1 MAKVQLYVYDLSNG
15 LAKTLS
21 RQLTGRQI
29 DGIWHTS
36 VVVFGKEIFYGQGIC
51 ITQPGMSHHGK
62 PLHIIDMGETSID
75 EETFDEYL
83 AEMRE
88 HYTADK
94 YHLLDFN
101 CNSFT
106 NDCIGFLTGGS
117 IPSWIKDLPSD
128 FLSTPFGAALRPTI
142 DAMFRRPAPGAAP
155 AMPQMPAPETLNAAA
170 SASPNP
176 ALASALLQA
185 VASQAYSTG
194 SLSAP
199 TPASMPSLSS
209 SANGSANGSGSSTV
223 AGAIH
228 MCTNPSSLHS
238 LLQSH
243 RAAVVL
249 FTSPTCP
256 PCRMIEP
263 VFEDL
268 AHQKTHGMGSGRV
281 AFVKVDLSVGM
292 GNQVAGEW
300 GVRVTPTFLFFLDG
314 KKLDEMKGAN
324 AAELRSQVD
333 MLLYQAFPPHPHTKL
348 SLPAVEALSTNPI
361 LFTQAPSWD
370 TVSAKLA
377 SFIDA
382 APSSPELQTAKQALT
397 AAVVPL
403 LKARFPSNGTAAEA
417 AKKPA
422 LPAATPLLNS
432 WASTTRSI
440 ANVLSPSQLFPL
452 VDMWRLAVL
461 DDGVANWLATCPNP
475 DPLQLFLDKALGVLD
490 SADPAQKSS
499 GRNYLLTVLRTLAN
513 GFAHAALSKTLLS
526 RASPGGKRASL
537 TRAVVSTL
545 LHEDAAVRTAA
556 ASVTFNIAAALQKSR
571 VEKVRG
577 TAPGAVPVEVEEDEE
592 WEVELVSA
600 VLEAISNET
609 QSEEV
614 VHRLTAA
621 LAFLLRLSPFYESQL
636 ASLLEVLQSRD
647 TLKTKLGKGG
657 CGENG
662 VQKAEVRKL
671 VEEVAEKLC
680 A

>member
-75 EETFDEYL
+75 EETFNEYL

-106 NDCIGFLTGGS
+106 NDCVGFLTGGS

-142 DAMFRRPAPGAAP
+142 DAMFRRPVPGAGP

-199 TPASMPSLSS
+199 TPASMPSLGS
-209 SANGSANGSGSSTV
+209 SANGSATV

-238 LLQSH
+238 LLKSH

-348 SLPAVEALSTNPI
+348 SLPAVERLSTNPI
-361 LFTQAPSWD
+361 LFMQTLSWD
-370 TVSAKLA
+370 TVSAKLV

-382 APSSPELQTAKQALT
+382 APTSSELQTARHALSVS
-397 AAVVPL
+397 VVPM
-403 LKARFPSNGTAAEA
+403 LKAWFPNGAATDA
-417 AKKPA
+417 PKKPA
-422 LPAATPLLNS
+422 LPAATPVLCN
-432 WASTTRSI
+432 WASTTRTI
-440 ANVLSPSQLFPL
+440 ANLLPPSQLFPL
-452 VDMWRLAVL
+452 VDMWRIAVL
-461 DDGVANWLATCPNP
+461 DDGVADWLSTCPSS
-475 DPLQLFLDKALGVLD
+475 DPLQVLLDKALEVLD
-490 SADPAQKSS
+490 DPAQKAS
-499 GRNYLLTVLRTLAN
+499 GRSYLLTVLRTLAN
-513 GFAHAALSKTLLS
+513 GFARAALSKTLLS
-526 RASPGGKRASL
+526 RASPGGKRAAL

-556 ASVTFNIAAALQKSR
+556 ASVTFNIAATLQKSR

-647 TLKTKLGKGG
+647 TLKKKLGKGG

-662 VQKAEVRKL
+662 VQKPEVRKL

>member
-1 MAKVQLYVYDLSNG
+1 
-15 LAKTLS
+15 
-21 RQLTGRQI
+21 
-29 DGIWHTS
+29 
-36 VVVFGKEIFYGQGIC
+36 
-51 ITQPGMSHHGK
+51 MSHHGK
-62 PLHIIDMGETSID
+62 PLHIIDMGETAID
-75 EETFDEYL
+75 EETFNEYL
-83 AEMRE
+83 AEMRN

-142 DAMFRRPAPGAAP
+142 DAMFRRPVPGAAP
-155 AMPQMPAPETLNAAA
+155 AAPQMPAPETLSAAA

-199 TPASMPSLSS
+199 TPATVPSLGSTSS
-209 SANGSANGSGSSTV
+209 TNGYANANGSAGSSTV

-238 LLQSH
+238 LLQAH
-243 RAAVVL
+243 RAAVVF

-268 AHQKTHGMGSGRV
+268 AHQKTHGIGSGRV
-281 AFVKVDLSVGM
+281 AFIKVDLAVGM

-314 KKLDEMKGAN
+314 KKLDELKGAN

-333 MLLYQAFPPHPHTKL
+333 MLLYQAFPPHPHTTL
-348 SLPAVEALSTNPI
+348 SMPAVEALSTHPI

-377 SFIDA
+377 SFIDT

-403 LKARFPSNGTAAEA
+403 LKARFPPSGSVMEA

-422 LPAATPLLNS
+422 LPAAAPLLNS
-432 WASTTRSI
+432 WAATTRTI
-440 ANVLSPSQLFPL
+440 ASVLSPSQLFPL

-461 DDGVANWLATCPNP
+461 DNGVANWLATSPNPDP
-475 DPLQLFLDKALGVLD
+475 DPLQLFLDKALEVSD
-490 SADPAQKSS
+490 STDPTQKSS

-526 RASPGGKRASL
+526 RTSPGGKRAPL
-537 TRAVVSTL
+537 TRVVVSTL
-545 LHEDAAVRTAA
+545 LHEDTAVRTAA
-556 ASVTFNIAAALQKSR
+556 ASVVFNVAATLQKSR
-571 VEKVRG
+571 IEKVQG
-577 TAPGAVPVEVEEDEE
+577 TAPGAVPIDVEEDEE

-600 VLEAISNET
+600 VLEAINNET

-636 ASLLEVLQSRD
+636 ASLLEVLQSKE
-647 TLKTKLGKGG
+647 TLKGKLQKGG

-662 VQKAEVRKL
+662 VQKPEVRKL

-680 A
+680 V

>member
-1 MAKVQLYVYDLSNG
+1 MSKVQLYVYDLSNG
-15 LAKTLS
+15 LAKQLS

-36 VVVFGKEIFYGQGIC
+36 IVVFGKEVFYGQGIC
-51 ITQPGMSHHGK
+51 ITKPGMSHHGK
-62 PLHIIDMGETSID
+62 PLQIIDMGETALD
-75 EETFDEYL
+75 EETFNEYL
-83 AEMRE
+83 EEMRE

-117 IPSWIKDLPSD
+117 IPAWIKDLPSD

-142 DAMFRRPAPGAAP
+142 DAMFRRPVSGAATP
-155 AMPQMPAPETLNAAA
+155 AAPQLPAPETLNAAA

-199 TPASMPSLSS
+199 TSMPTV
-209 SANGSANGSGSSTV
+209 NPDSSTV
-223 AGAIH
+223 AGPIH
-228 MCTNPSSLHS
+228 MCTNPSSLRS

-281 AFVKVDLSVGM
+281 AFVKVDMAVGM
-292 GNQVAGEW
+292 GSQVAGEW

-314 KKLDEMKGAN
+314 KKVEEMKGAN

-333 MLLYQAFPPHPHTKL
+333 LLLYQAFPPHPHTKL
-348 SLPAVEALSTNPI
+348 FLPAVEALSTNPI
-361 LFTQAPSWD
+361 LFTQVPALD
-370 TVSAKLA
+370 TVSTKLA
-377 SFIDA
+377 SFIDG

-397 AAVVPL
+397 SAIVPL
-403 LKARFPSNGTAAEA
+403 LKTRFPEKGSAAET

-422 LPAATPLLNS
+422 FPTPAPLLNS
-432 WASTTRSI
+432 WAATTRTI
-440 ANVLSPSQLFPL
+440 AKALPPSQLFPL

-461 DDGVANWLATCPNP
+461 DDAVANWLATSASAAT
-475 DPLQLFLDKALGVLD
+475 DPLQLFLDKALAVLD
-490 SADPAQKSS
+490 SADPSQKSS
-499 GRNYLLTVLRTLAN
+499 ARNFLLTLLRTLAN
-513 GFAHAALSKTLLS
+513 GFAHTALGKTLLS
-526 RASPGGKRASL
+526 RSAPGGKRAQV
-537 TRAVVSTL
+537 TRVVVAAL
-545 LHEDAAVRTAA
+545 LHDDAAVRTAA
-556 ASVTFNIAAALQKSR
+556 ASLAFNVAAALQRSR
-571 VEKVRG
+571 IEKLRG
-577 TAPGAVPVEVEEDEE
+577 VTAGSVPMEVEEDEE

-600 VLEAISNET
+600 VLEALGNET

-636 ASLLEVLQSRD
+636 KGLLEVLQSREA
-647 TLKTKLGKGG
+647 LKSKLAKGG

-662 VQKAEVRKL
+662 VQKPEVRKL
-671 VEEVAEKLC
+671 VQEVADKLC
-680 A
+680 S

>member
-1 MAKVQLYVYDLSNG
+1 MSKVQLYVYDLSNG
-15 LAKTLS
+15 LAKQLS

-36 VVVFGKEIFYGQGIC
+36 VVVFGKEIFYGQGID
-51 ITQPGMSHHGK
+51 ITRPGMSHHGR
-62 PLHIIDMGETSID
+62 PLQIVDMGETAID
-75 EETFDEYL
+75 EETFNEYL
-83 AEMRE
+83 EEMRQ

-106 NDCIGFLTGGS
+106 NDCVGFLTGGS
-117 IPSWIKDLPSD
+117 IPTWIKDLPSD

-142 DAMFRRPAPGAAP
+142 DSMFRRPSPGAAP
-155 AMPQMPAPETLNAAA
+155 AAPQMPAPDSLNAAA

-185 VASQAYSTG
+185 VASQAYSSG

-199 TPASMPSLSS
+199 TSMPSV
-209 SANGSANGSGSSTV
+209 APNSGSSTV
-223 AGAIH
+223 TGPIH

-238 LLQSH
+238 LLKSH
-243 RAAVVL
+243 RAAIVF
-249 FTSPTCP
+249 FTSATCG

-263 VFEDL
+263 LFEDL
-268 AHQKTHGMGSGRV
+268 AHQKTHGSGSGRV
-281 AFVKVDLSVGM
+281 AFVKVDLAVGM

-300 GVRVTPTFLFFLDG
+300 GVRATPTFLFFLDG
-314 KKLDEMKGAN
+314 KKVEEVKGAN

-333 MLLYQAFPPHPHTKL
+333 LLLFQAFPPHPHTKL

-361 LFTQAPSWD
+361 LFTRVPALD

-397 AAVVPL
+397 TAIIPL
-403 LKARFPSNGTAAEA
+403 LKTRFPPKGTPEA

-422 LPAATPLLNS
+422 FPAPPQLLAS
-432 WASTTRSI
+432 WAITTRTI
-440 ANVLSPSQLFPL
+440 ANTLPPAQLFPL
-452 VDMWRLAVL
+452 VDLWRLAIL
-461 DDGVANWLATCPNP
+461 DDAVGNWLASAPTP
-475 DPLQLFLDKALGVLD
+475 DPLQLFLDKALSALD
-490 SADPAQKSS
+490 GNAPDA
-499 GRNYLLTVLRTLAN
+499 RNYLLTTLRALAN
-513 GFAHAALSKTLLS
+513 GFAHASLSKTLL
-526 RASPGGKRASL
+526 AAKRAPM
-537 TRAVVSTL
+537 TRAVVAAL
-545 LHEDAAVRTAA
+545 LHADAAVRTAA
-556 ASVTFNIAAALQKSR
+556 ASLAFNVAAALQRSR
-571 VEKVRG
+571 VERVRG
-577 TAPGAVPVEVEEDEE
+577 VTVGTVPTEVAEDEE
-592 WEVELVSA
+592 WEVEMVSA
-600 VLEAISNET
+600 VLEALANET

-636 ASLLEVLQSRD
+636 QGLLEVLQSRE
-647 TLKTKLGKGG
+647 TLKSKLAHGG
-657 CGENG
+657 CGESG
-662 VQKAEVRKL
+662 VQKPEVRKL
-671 VEEVAEKLC
+671 VVEVAEKLY

>member
-15 LAKTLS
+15 LAKQLS

-29 DGIWHTS
+29 DGVWHTS

-62 PLHIIDMGETSID
+62 PLQIVDMGETAID
-75 EETFDEYL
+75 EETFNEYL
-83 AEMRE
+83 EEMRS

-106 NDCIGFLTGGS
+106 NDCVGFLTGGS

-142 DAMFRRPAPGAAP
+142 DAMFRRPVPGAAP
-155 AMPQMPAPETLNAAA
+155 AATPQMQMPAPETLSAAA

-185 VASQAYSTG
+185 VASQAYSSG

-199 TPASMPSLSS
+199 TPSTFPTGSS
-209 SANGSANGSGSSTV
+209 STGSSNGSSTV
-223 AGAIH
+223 AGPIH

-238 LLQSH
+238 LLQTH

-268 AHQKTHGMGSGRV
+268 AHQKTHGAGSGRV

-292 GNQVAGEW
+292 GNQVASEW
-300 GVRVTPTFLFFLDG
+300 GVSVTPTFLFFLDG
-314 KKLDEMKGAN
+314 KKVEEMKGAN
-324 AAELRSQVD
+324 GAELRSQVD

-348 SLPAVEALSTNPI
+348 SLPAVESLSTNPI
-361 LFTQAPSWD
+361 LFTQVPNWE
-370 TVSAKLA
+370 TVSTKLA
-377 SFIDA
+377 SFIGA
-382 APSSPELQTAKQALT
+382 APSSAELQTAKQALT
-397 AAVVPL
+397 AAVIPL
-403 LKARFPSNGTAAEA
+403 LKTRFPEKGSPAEA

-422 LPAATPLLNS
+422 LPAPAPLLAS
-432 WASTTRSI
+432 WASTTRTI
-440 ANVLSPSQLFPL
+440 ASALPPAQLFPL

-461 DDGVANWLATCPNP
+461 DEGVATWLATGPNP
-475 DPLQLFLDKALGVLD
+475 DPLQLFLDKALEILESV
-490 SADPAQKSS
+490 DPAQKT
-499 GRNYLLTVLRTLAN
+499 GARNYFLTVLRTLAN
-513 GFAHAALSKTLLS
+513 GFSHTALSKTLLS
-526 RASPGGKRASL
+526 RAASSGKRAPM
-537 TRAVVSTL
+537 TRAIVATL
-545 LHEDAAVRTAA
+545 LHDDAAVRTAA
-556 ASVTFNIAAALQKSR
+556 ASLAFNVAATLQKSR
-571 VEKVRG
+571 MEKLRG
-577 TAPGAVPVEVEEDEE
+577 VTPGTVPVEVEEDEE

-600 VLEAISNET
+600 VLEALSNET

-636 ASLLEVLQSRD
+636 ASLLEVLQSRE
-647 TLKTKLGKGG
+647 TLKRKLAKGG

-662 VQKAEVRKL
+662 VQKPEVRKL
-671 VEEVAEKLC
+671 VTEVAEKLC

>member
-15 LAKTLS
+15 LAKQLS
-21 RQLTGRQI
+21 RQSTGRQI

-36 VVVFGKEIFYGQGIC
+36 VVVFGKEIFYGQGIS
-51 ITQPGMSHHGK
+51 ITQPGMSHHGR
-62 PLHIIDMGETSID
+62 PLHIIDVGETSID
-75 EETFDEYL
+75 EETFNEYL
-83 AEMRE
+83 AEMRN

-106 NDCIGFLTGGS
+106 NDCVGFLTGGS

-142 DAMFRRPAPGAAP
+142 DAMFRRPVPGAAP
-155 AMPQMPAPETLNAAA
+155 AATQLPAPETLNAAA
-170 SASPNP
+170 SASPDP

-199 TPASMPSLSS
+199 TTMPQVNPD
-209 SANGSANGSGSSTV
+209 SATV
-223 AGAIH
+223 AGPIH
-228 MCTNPSSLHS
+228 ICTNPSSLHS
-238 LLQSH
+238 LLRSH
-243 RAAVVL
+243 RAAVVF

-268 AHQKTHGMGSGRV
+268 AHQKTHGSGSRRV
-281 AFVKVDLSVGM
+281 AFVKVDLAVGM
-292 GNQVAGEW
+292 GSQVASEW

-314 KKLDEMKGAN
+314 KKIEELKGAN
-324 AAELRSQVD
+324 GAELRSQVD
-333 MLLYQAFPPHPHTKL
+333 LLLYQAFPPHPHTKL

-361 LFTQAPSWD
+361 LFTQVPSWD
-370 TVSAKLA
+370 TVSTKLA

-397 AAVVPL
+397 AAIIPL
-403 LKARFPSNGTAAEA
+403 LRTRFPPAGSPPEA
-417 AKKPA
+417 AKKPSFA
-422 LPAATPLLNS
+422 APAPLLNS
-432 WASTTRSI
+432 WASTTTNL
-440 ANVLSPSQLFPL
+440 AKVLPSSQLFPL

-461 DDGVANWLATCPNP
+461 DEGVATWLATAPP
-475 DPLQLFLDKALGVLD
+475 SDPLQLFLDKALDVLD
-490 SADPAQKSS
+490 SFDPAQKSS
-499 GRNYLLTVLRTLAN
+499 GRNYLLTVLRALAN

-526 RASPGGKRASL
+526 GASPGGKRAPL
-537 TRAVVSTL
+537 TRAVVATL
-545 LHEDAAVRTAA
+545 LHDDAAVRTAA
-556 ASVTFNIAAALQKSR
+556 ASVAFNVAATLQKSR

-577 TAPGAVPVEVEEDEE
+577 RTPGAVPVEVKEDEE

-600 VLEAISNET
+600 VLEALSKER

-636 ASLLEVLQSRD
+636 ASLLEVLQSRE
-647 TLKTKLGKGG
+647 TLKSKLAKGG

-662 VQKAEVRKL
+662 VQKPEVRKL
-671 VEEVAEKLC
+671 VEEVARELC